1 MIDLH
6 THILPNTDDGSKSTR
21 QSLNMLRE
29 AKNAGFNIICCTPHY
44 LEQKCL
50 KTRKENIPT
59 IRKLREDALK
69 NNIDV
74 KIELGN
80 EIYINEGILEEIE
93 EKKVS
98 CIGKSN
104 YLLVELPMKQ
114 ELKYLDEIF
123 LRIIEKGYRIV
134 IAHPERYT
142 YVQKDPNYLVDF
154 IKMGI
159 YFQGNYGSVIGR
171 YGKTAEKTIRT
182 LLKNNLIHILST
194 DAHTDNSMYLEMD
207 EINKKIL
214 KIIDEEYLNLLSS
227 LNPKLL
233 LKNENL
239 LVPKPKIKKDKF
251 FK

>member
-1 MIDLH
+1 
-6 THILPNTDDGSKSTR
+6 
-21 QSLNMLRE
+21 
-29 AKNAGFNIICCTPHY
+29 
-44 LEQKCL
+44 
-50 KTRKENIPT
+50 
-59 IRKLREDALK
+59 
-69 NNIDV
+69 
-74 KIELGN
+74 
-80 EIYINEGILEEIE
+80 
-93 EKKVS
+93 
-98 CIGKSN
+98 
-104 YLLVELPMKQ
+104 
-114 ELKYLDEIF
+114 
-123 LRIIEKGYRIV
+123 
-134 IAHPERYT
+134 
-142 YVQKDPNYLVDF
+142 
-154 IKMGI
+154 MGI